1 MSDKEAESSDTD
13 VDEFPLS
20 TLKMDSS
27 PEKTSK
33 MDTSPQKT
41 PETSSAFKFSHP
53 LSATHRVNQSWST
66 EDQQSANAAV
76 STSTSETF
84 QCAKSDPPRKT
95 DERKSPKLGYRGT
108 RMRPSPEELSEACH
122 WRKVFLRGVRMRR
135 NIVGGNYEGYRIYAN
150 SDCPVAK
157 LDPGLPTDSILYSKT
172 LCLL

>member
-41 PETSSAFKFSHP
+41 PETSVAFKFSHP

-66 EDQQSANAAV
+66 EDQKSDNTAV
-76 STSTSETF
+76 SISTSENQVWSLTQLYSVDF
-84 QCAKSDPPRKT
+84 SQSRIAMSKSASSTNAQSRFGSVVVDSVLGPPRLK
-95 DERKSPKLGYRGT
+95 
-108 RMRPSPEELSEACH
+108 RP
-122 WRKVFLRGVRMRR
+122 
-135 NIVGGNYEGYRIYAN
+135 
-150 SDCPVAK
+150 
-157 LDPGLPTDSILYSKT
+157 T
-172 LCLL
+172 